1 MRFRHRCQ
9 LRWGDFDAYRHL
21 NNVRYLELFQEARIA
36 FAIERFGGRG
46 VLDVATVVARQEVDY
61 LRPLE
66 QRSGD
71 VDVSVWVTRL
81 GRSSV
86 DLATEVLE
94 PAADGLEPAGGL
106 EPSVG
111 EPAAAE
117 GGPPT
122 PVVYARGITVV
133 VGWDL
138 EGRRSRSFDDAE
150 RAAFT
155 AYLEPSAG
163 PALTG

>member
-46 VLDVATVVARQEVDY
+46 VLDVATVVARQEIDY

-86 DLATEVLE
+86 DLAAEVLE
-94 PAADGLEPAGGL
+94 PSEVGL
-106 EPSVG
+106 EPSAG
-111 EPAAAE
+111 EPGPAE
-117 GGPPT
+117 GGPST
-122 PVVYARGITVV
+122 PVVYARGVTVV

-138 EGRRSRSFDDAE
+138 ERRRSRSFDDSE

-163 PALTG
+163 PAPTG